1 MTTDRFREYDAAY
14 VLGALSSDER
24 RAFEHH
30 LAECPECAAAV
41 RELAGL
47 PGLLATVPKA
57 VAESEPVEP
66 PPTTLLPSLVRRV
79 RRETVRRRWRTGLV
93 AAGVAG
99 LVGLGGLVIGTSG
112 AGAPPTASTPVPTA
126 SVPKPTASVPA
137 RTMSPLVASDVHASV
152 ALVGVAW
159 GTRLEVTCN
168 YDDAGAYAAG
178 APDAAYVL
186 VVRGRA
192 GQAEQVAHWR
202 GLPGRTMRVV
212 GASALS
218 VGDIASVELQSA
230 DGTPLL
236 ELRS

>member
-30 LAECPECAAAV
+30 LAECTECAGAV

-112 AGAPPTASTPVPTA
+112 AGAPPAASTPV
-126 SVPKPTASVPA
+126 PTASVPA
-137 RTMSPLVASDVHASV
+137 RTMSPVVASDVHASV

-159 GTRLEVTCN
+159 GTRLEVTCS
-168 YDDAGAYAAG
+168 YDDAGQYAAG

-186 VVRGRA
+186 VVRGRT

-202 GLPGRTMRVV
+202 GLPGRTMRVA